1 MTDAL
6 EDRFKGVLFG
16 QAVGDAL
23 GLGTEFMSRAQV
35 CDKYPDGL
43 STYDQIVRDAHR
55 KRWKRGNWTD
65 DTEQMTL
72 IVDSLL
78 EMGEVDVCDI
88 GRRFAHWEGQG
99 GLGVGDTVYAVLHHP
114 QFFEDPHGAAQAVW
128 ESTGR
133 WVAANGAV
141 MRTAA
146 LGLWEGH
153 DEAKVIAN
161 AESVCKITHFD
172 PRCVASCVAVCVA
185 IRRLVQGDTDVESI
199 IEHAG
204 ALAGAY
210 DPRVAPFFE
219 LARSEDIEFLELD
232 DEDSMGYTLK
242 TLSAGIWALRFA
254 PSYEEGIT
262 EVIHQGG
269 DADTSA
275 SVAGALLGA
284 RFGYESIPHR
294 WIEGLTWKKFMTR
307 IAEAFFRLCST
318 ESSGGQS

>member
-1 MTDAL
+1 MIDMSCTF

-35 CDKYPDGL
+35 RDKYSDGL
-43 STYDQIVRDAHR
+43 SAYDQIIRDAHR
-55 KRWKRGNWTD
+55 KRWKRGDWTD

-78 EMGEVDVCDI
+78 EKREIDVCDI
-88 GRRFAHWEGQG
+88 ARRFAHWEGQG

-114 QFFEDPHGAAQAVW
+114 KFFADPHAAAADVW
-128 ESTGR
+128 GNTGR
-133 WVAANGAV
+133 WQAANGAV

-153 DEAKVIAN
+153 DESKVMAN
-161 AESVCKITHFD
+161 AENVCKITHFD

-185 IRRLVQGDTDVESI
+185 IRRLVHGEGDVESI
-199 IEHAG
+199 IAHVRE
-204 ALAGAY
+204 LATAQ
-210 DPRVAPFFE
+210 DPRVAPFFD
-219 LARSEDIEFLELD
+219 LAESKDIESLILD

-254 PSYEEGIT
+254 SSYEEGIT
-262 EVIHQGG
+262 AVIHQGG
-269 DADTSA
+269 DADTNA

-284 RFGYESIPHR
+284 RFGYESIPR
-294 WIEGLTWKKFMTR
+294 PWIEGLTWRKFMNR
-307 IAEAFFRLCST
+307 VAEELYQGCA
-318 ESSGGQS
+318 G

>member
-1 MTDAL
+1 MTDTF

-35 CDKYPDGL
+35 RDKYPDGL
-43 STYDQIVRDAHR
+43 SAYEQIIRDAHR
-55 KRWKRGNWTD
+55 KRWKRGDWTD

-78 EMGEVDVCDI
+78 EKKEVDVCDI
-88 GRRFAHWEGQG
+88 ARRFAHWEGQG
-99 GLGVGDTVYAVLHHP
+99 GLGIGDTVYAVLHHP
-114 QFFEDPHGAAQAVW
+114 HFHADPHCAAKEIW
-128 ESTGR
+128 ESTKR
-133 WVAANGAV
+133 WQAANGAV

-153 DEAKVIAN
+153 NESKVAAN
-161 AESVCKITHFD
+161 AENVCKITHYD

-185 IRRLVQGDTDVESI
+185 IRRLVHGESDIESI
-199 IEHAG
+199 IAHVRE
-204 ALAGAY
+204 LATAQ
-210 DPRVAPFFE
+210 DPRVEPFFE
-219 LARSEDIEFLELD
+219 LAESENIEALNLE

-254 PSYEEGIT
+254 TSFEAGIT
-262 EVIHQGG
+262 AVIHQGG
-269 DADTSA
+269 DADTNA

-284 RFGYESIPHR
+284 RFGYQAIPR
-294 WIEGLTWKKFMTR
+294 PWIEGLTWRKFMNR
-307 IAEAFFRLCST
+307 IADELYVQCR
-318 ESSGGQS
+318 G

>member
-1 MTDAL
+1 MTDAF

-35 CDKYPDGL
+35 RDRYPDGL
-43 STYDQIVRDAHR
+43 HSYEQIIRDAHR
-55 KRWKRGNWTD
+55 KRWKRGDWTD

-78 EMGEVDVCDI
+78 ESKAVDVCDI

-99 GLGVGDTVYAVLHHP
+99 GVGVGDTVYAVLHH
-114 QFFEDPHGAAQAVW
+114 QLFFTDPHAAAEEVW
-128 ESTGR
+128 ESTDR

-161 AESVCKITHFD
+161 AENVCKITHFD

-185 IRRLVQGDTDVESI
+185 IRRLVHGERDIESI
-199 IEHAG
+199 IACVRPI
-204 ALAGAY
+204 ATAY

-219 LARSEDIEFLELD
+219 SAQSENIEDLNLD
-232 DEDSMGYTLK
+232 DEETMGYTLRA
-242 TLSAGIWALRFA
+242 LGAGIWALRFA
-254 PSYEEGIT
+254 TSFEDGILKI
-262 EVIHQGG
+262 IHQGG
-269 DADTSA
+269 DADTNA

-284 RFGYESIPHR
+284 RFGYDAIPR
-294 WIEGLTWKKFMTR
+294 TWLEGLTWKKFMYR
-307 IAEAFFRLCST
+307 ISDELYRACTA
-318 ESSGGQS
+318 